1 MLAKRSLTSESAL
14 FHTHGPLPPESAHL
28 YVLRPADARL
38 EALIRQRGVMAVVGP
53 HLSGKS
59 SMLLRQWGQLGASPR
74 WMPVYLALGELANL
88 DEPAWYAALLD
99 RLTRQT
105 GVAPASLDPAAAPA
119 LAWMHAVRAALKR
132 LPRHKTLVLLLDEA
146 DAVPPAFNAD
156 FFANLRAHAEDR
168 TLERLAIVLAG
179 SHFASAASEDSASP
193 FPPERTV
200 YITDA
205 DLEALTYL
213 IAQLGTETR
222 QIASDVPE
230 RIYEWTEG
238 DVYLTHVLCAA
249 LDRAVPTGGLLL
261 DDVDRAVRRDL
272 FEDASFDRL
281 WQAITE
287 NAAVR
292 DLIDTL
298 LDHQETVRF
307 ALAHPAT
314 RQAWLAGA
322 VRADA
327 LGNCVLRSL
336 VHESV
341 LFALRRNGARHVARE
356 HSELGR
362 TSRAAL
368 LRDRYRLDHVVHPGK
383 TSYLFRGTDMH
394 TGEMVAIKQ
403 LTVSRDADEIA
414 WQRFQREAEVL
425 TSLDHPNIVRLRD
438 TFRDTD
444 FEYIVMEYIYGGSL
458 FDRLKREGRLP
469 LGEAVSIAAQLAG
482 ALDHAHARGI
492 VHRDVK
498 PSNVMLAADCVPR
511 LADFGVARLVT
522 VSGVTRPRTRIG
534 TAPYLSPE
542 ACLGEPIDA
551 RGDIWSLGIVL
562 YEMLAG
568 AVPFTGRTDVRIAR
582 AILDHPLPD
591 LRATR
596 PDAPD
601 ALTALLDVMLAKN
614 PADRIA
620 SARIAEDHLRA
631 LASEIGGC

>member
-1 MLAKRSLTSESAL
+1 
-14 FHTHGPLPPESAHL
+14 
-28 YVLRPADARL
+28 
-38 EALIRQRGVMAVVGP
+38 
-53 HLSGKS
+53 
-59 SMLLRQWGQLGASPR
+59 
-74 WMPVYLALGELANL
+74 
-88 DEPAWYAALLD
+88 
-99 RLTRQT
+99 
-105 GVAPASLDPAAAPA
+105 
-119 LAWMHAVRAALKR
+119 
-132 LPRHKTLVLLLDEA
+132 
-146 DAVPPAFNAD
+146 
-156 FFANLRAHAEDR
+156 
-168 TLERLAIVLAG
+168 
-179 SHFASAASEDSASP
+179 
-193 FPPERTV
+193 
-200 YITDA
+200 
-205 DLEALTYL
+205 
-213 IAQLGTETR
+213 
-222 QIASDVPE
+222 
-230 RIYEWTEG
+230 
-238 DVYLTHVLCAA
+238 
-249 LDRAVPTGGLLL
+249 
-261 DDVDRAVRRDL
+261 
-272 FEDASFDRL
+272 
-281 WQAITE
+281 
-287 NAAVR
+287 
-292 DLIDTL
+292 
-298 LDHQETVRF
+298 
-307 ALAHPAT
+307 
-314 RQAWLAGA
+314 

-601 ALTALLDVMLAKN
+601 ALTALLDAMLAKN
-614 PADRIA
+614 PAERIA

-631 LASEIGGC
+631 FASEIGGC

>member
-1 MLAKRSLTSESAL
+1 MRANQAPTSEGAA
-14 FHTHGPLPPESAHL
+14 FHTHGPLPPEAAQL

-38 EALIRQRGVMAVVGP
+38 ETLIRQRAAIALVGP
-53 HLSGKS
+53 RRSGKS
-59 SMLLRQWGQLGASPR
+59 SMLLRLWGQLGASPR
-74 WMPVYLALGELANL
+74 WAPVYLALGELADL

-99 RLTRQT
+99 RLARQI
-105 GVAPASLDPAAAPA
+105 GVELPPLDPAAPPA
-119 LAWMHAVRAALKR
+119 QAWRAGVRAALAR
-132 LPRHKTLVLLLDEA
+132 MSRHKTLVLLLDEA
-146 DAVPPAFNAD
+146 EAVPPAFGAA
-156 FFANLRAHAEDR
+156 FFASFQAHAGSQN
-168 TLERLAIVLAG
+168 RLAIVLAG
-179 SHFASAASEDSASP
+179 CFLPGEDGAPSLPAAE
-193 FPPERTV
+193 TV

-213 IAQLGTETR
+213 IAQLGTDAR
-222 QIASDVPE
+222 AIASDVPE
-230 RIYEWTEG
+230 RIYEWTDG
-238 DVYLTHVLCAA
+238 DIYLTHTLCAA
-249 LDRAVPTGGLLL
+249 LASDVPEGPLLL
-261 DDVDRAVRRDL
+261 GDVDRAVRRHL
-272 FEDASFDRL
+272 FDDESIRQL
-281 WQAITE
+281 WQAIE
-287 NAAVR
+287 ADPDVSR
-292 DLIDTL
+292 LVDTL

-307 ALAHPAT
+307 TLARRDV

-341 LFALRRNGARHVARE
+341 LFALRRTDARDAARE
-356 HSELGR
+356 WSLPA
-362 TSRAAL
+362 RASGIAGL
-368 LRDRYRLDHVVHPGK
+368 LRGRYRLDHVVHPGK
-383 TSYLFRGTDMH
+383 ISYLFRGTDLL

-425 TSLDHPNIVRLRD
+425 KALDHPNIVRLRD
-438 TFRDTD
+438 AFRDAD
-444 FEYIVMEYIYGGSL
+444 FEYIVMEYVYGGSL

-469 LGEAVSIAAQLAG
+469 LREAVSLAAQIAG

-498 PSNVMLAADCVPR
+498 PSNIMLAADCVPR

-522 VSGVTRPRTRIG
+522 VSGVTRPHTRIG

-568 AVPFTGRTDVRIAR
+568 VVPSPGGTDIRLAR
-582 AILDHPLPD
+582 AIIDAPPPD
-591 LRATR
+591 LRAPR
-596 PDAPD
+596 PDVPD
-601 ALTALLDVMLAKN
+601 ALIALLDEMLAKR
-614 PADRIA
+614 PTDRIG
-620 SARIAEDHLRA
+620 SARVVQERLQA
-631 LASEIGGC
+631 LLADSDGG